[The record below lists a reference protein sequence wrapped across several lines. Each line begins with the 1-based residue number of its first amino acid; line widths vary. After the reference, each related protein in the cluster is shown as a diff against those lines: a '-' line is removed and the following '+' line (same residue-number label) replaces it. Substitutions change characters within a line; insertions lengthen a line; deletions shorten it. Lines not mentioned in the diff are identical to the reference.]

1 MDNHHVNIDLTK
13 IDSQS
18 GLPKP
23 LEGIRVLELGQ
34 LIAGPFCATMLGYF
48 GAEVIK
54 VEPPESGDPIRV
66 WRHIDSDGV
75 SPWYRSI
82 ARNKKS
88 CEINLRTEEGRSLV
102 KDLANKSDVLI
113 ENFRPKTM
121 EKWGLGPDVLYETNP
136 GLIYTRVSGYGQTGP
151 YAMKPGYASV
161 CEAMAGFRYINGYPN
176 SAPVRPNIS
185 LGDSVAGLTAAFGT
199 VLSLLAKQRL
209 SHTQRKSGQT
219 IDVSIVESMFN
230 MTEGIL
236 PEYDRFKTIRQ
247 PSGTTVTGIVPTNAY
262 PCKDGKYVIIGA
274 NGDSIYKRL
283 MIAANR
289 EDLTTEEYATNKER
303 VKRQEEIDD
312 AISAWT
318 KELTS
323 REVLESLE
331 KANVPSGSIYN
342 IEDFVNDPHVVERN
356 ICEDVKVGGQD
367 GWNVKIPAIPPKL
380 EETPGESNWAGPDLG
395 QHNREIFMDMLG
407 LSSQQVKQYQKA
419 GIVGKTL

>member
-1 MDNHHVNIDLTK
+1 
-13 IDSQS
+13 
-18 GLPKP
+18 
-23 LEGIRVLELGQ
+23 
-34 LIAGPFCATMLGYF
+34 
-48 GAEVIK
+48 
-54 VEPPESGDPIRV
+54 
-66 WRHIDSDGV
+66 
-75 SPWYRSI
+75 
-82 ARNKKS
+82 
-88 CEINLRTEEGRSLV
+88 
-102 KDLANKSDVLI
+102 
-113 ENFRPKTM
+113 
-121 EKWGLGPDVLYETNP
+121 
-136 GLIYTRVSGYGQTGP
+136 
-151 YAMKPGYASV
+151 
-161 CEAMAGFRYINGYPN
+161 MAGFRYINGYPN

-331 KANVPSGSIYN
+331 KANVPSRSI
-342 IEDFVNDPHVVERN
+342 
-356 ICEDVKVGGQD
+356 
-367 GWNVKIPAIPPKL
+367 
-380 EETPGESNWAGPDLG
+380 
-395 QHNREIFMDMLG
+395 
-407 LSSQQVKQYQKA
+407 
-419 GIVGKTL
+419 